1 MNNAESGVAAA
12 PDDGAPT
19 FSPIENEPPL
29 RWQRALHL
37 APRKGLGVAR
47 RAVIFTMLA
56 WLPLAIWAALMH
68 RLWEGPPGEA
78 LLQHFGVHV
87 RCLIAIPLLVV
98 AEATLH
104 NGLSKLIPQFL
115 LSGIVAPSARHR
127 FERILHDV
135 SRLRDTTLPWI
146 LVLGIALAWTL
157 GDAPDPQADEMS
169 WALGTDGRL
178 GFGGFWLAYVARPI
192 FVALLLGWLW
202 RLALVIVLFARIG
215 RLDLSLVP
223 THGDRVGGLGFTQP
237 LPSAFALVTFAL
249 AAVLASRWAHE
260 VLYHDIT
267 VASLTVPAAVFVI
280 GWTLLLLLPLLALAP
295 ALIAVKRRALPA
307 YSALVSQHGRLV
319 DQRWIQ
325 REPVSDSALLE
336 APEIGPVAD
345 AGAMYQAVAAMR
357 TSPVGRRSL
366 IPILVP
372 IAVPMLVVVALQVP
386 LKDVLVKLLKTIL

>member
-202 RLALVIVLFARIG
+202 RLALVISQSVAAICLWGTLVGSMLPLVFKRFGVDPGIASSPFVATFVDVTGTIIYF
-215 RLDLSLVP
+215 SL
-223 THGDRVGGLGFTQP
+223 
-237 LPSAFALVTFAL
+237 A
-249 AAVLASRWAHE
+249 
-260 VLYHDIT
+260 T
-267 VASLTVPAAVFVI
+267 V
-280 GWTLLLLLPLLALAP
+280 LLL
-295 ALIAVKRRALPA
+295 
-307 YSALVSQHGRLV
+307 
-319 DQRWIQ
+319 
-325 REPVSDSALLE
+325 
-336 APEIGPVAD
+336 
-345 AGAMYQAVAAMR
+345 
-357 TSPVGRRSL
+357 
-366 IPILVP
+366 
-372 IAVPMLVVVALQVP
+372 
-386 LKDVLVKLLKTIL
+386 